1 VTSVQIRDERRKA
14 VAPPEHLT
22 AEMSLFDYLSNCR
35 PPLDAKLIDIAI
47 AQTQTPHAL
56 RDDAAQDIRIMWS
69 AYKPD
74 TKRFKPGQIASY
86 AHYIAKQTCWRLR
99 RLLGGPVCLPGSAFR
114 KRKDGSSYVTPGL
127 LSVPL
132 DWHDLE
138 RWFNTAEGTEQ
149 AEYLREP
156 EAFQPPDLDAI
167 MECPVDAGEG
177 ADDTD
182 EQLRD
187 SRLQMLERHAKKLS
201 LPTYNVLRQL
211 VCGDSL
217 DEIEKNT
224 GIKRRVVIR
233 EIYLGA
239 SLIGAD
245 LIGGLPEAQAA
256 V

>member
-1 VTSVQIRDERRKA
+1 VTSVQTRDERRKA
-14 VAPPEHLT
+14 VVPPEQLS
-22 AEMSLFDYLSNCR
+22 AGMSLLDYLSNCR

-47 AQTQTPHAL
+47 AQTQTPHSL

-69 AYKPD
+69 SYKPD
-74 TKRFKPGQIASY
+74 TKRYKPGQIASY
-86 AHYIAKQTCWRLR
+86 AHFIAKQTCWRLR

-138 RWFNTAEGTEQ
+138 RWFNTTESAEQ
-149 AEYLREP
+149 AEYVREP
-156 EAFQPPDLDAI
+156 EAFPPPDMDAI
-167 MECPVDAGEG
+167 MESPVEG
-177 ADDTD
+177 DDSTSESD
-182 EQLRD
+182 DQLRD
-187 SRLQMLERHAKKLS
+187 SRLEMLERHARKLS
-201 LPTYNVLRQL
+201 GPTYDVLRQL

-217 DEIEKNT
+217 DEIERAT

-245 LIGGLPEAQAA
+245 LIGALPEAQAA
-256 V
+256 F